1 MNHPE
6 LANQPPRQSSGGA
19 LKWILLGCGGLMLL
33 MVAFFA
39 VSGWA
44 VYRSFNT
51 DPAKVDTAA
60 HDILTFE
67 KPAGLKGV
75 GSMSMMGF
83 KMATYGPEDV
93 KKDGAMFLM
102 VATFPSGKANQQ
114 QYQQQ
119 IEVNMKQQG
128 HSAEGAERLPNETFK
143 VRGNDVTAQVS
154 AMKDQNSGTRT
165 LHYTMVLEGDQKKL
179 VMIAIGGNEKTAD
192 HAWVQKFLDT
202 VK

>member
-6 LANQPPRQSSGGA
+6 LGPHAPRQSGGA

-33 MVAFFA
+33 IVAFFA

-51 DPAKVDTAA
+51 DPAKVDAGA
-60 HDILTFE
+60 KEILTFE

-83 KMATYGPEDV
+83 RMATYGPEDP
-93 KKDGAMFLM
+93 KKDGGVFLM
-102 VATFPSGKANQQ
+102 VASFPTGKQNQA

-119 IEVNMKQQG
+119 IDANMKQQG

-143 VRGNDVTAQVS
+143 VRGGEVTAQVS
-154 AMKDQNSGTRT
+154 AMKDQKTGARS
-165 LHYTMVLEGDQKKL
+165 LHYMLVLEGDSKKM
-179 VMIAIGGNEKTAD
+179 VMITIGGSEKTAD

>member
-6 LANQPPRQSSGGA
+6 LANQPPRQSGGA

-33 MVAFFA
+33 VVAFFA

-51 DPAKVDTAA
+51 DPAKVDAA
-60 HDILTFE
+60 AQEILTFE
-67 KPAGLKGV
+67 KPAGFKGI

-102 VATFPSGKANQQ
+102 VASVPSGKQNQA

-119 IEVNMKQQG
+119 IDANMKQQG

-143 VRGNDVTAQVS
+143 VRGSDVTAQVS
-154 AMKDQNSGTRT
+154 AMKDQNSGART
-165 LHYTMVLEGDQKKL
+165 LHYVMMIESDSKKM
-179 VMIAIGGNEKTAD
+179 VMITIGGNEKTAD